1 MFGRATIMLGIG
13 PHSSSFLLSTPN
25 LSGHMQSVCLPYC
38 YTWCSLSANLEYRS
52 EMCCTRSLEIQDAKT
67 TEKSHHLH
75 TIAQLCP
82 TESSQ
87 MRHVSTIGNKLLNSN
102 TSFICPHSMANF
114 SLLAA
119 EIGSGVLGIPAN
131 FNEFRVLASLMERRR
146 SPEANQ
152 TLHNVWPSPG

>member
-1 MFGRATIMLGIG
+1 
-13 PHSSSFLLSTPN
+13 
-25 LSGHMQSVCLPYC
+25 
-38 YTWCSLSANLEYRS
+38 
-52 EMCCTRSLEIQDAKT
+52 
-67 TEKSHHLH
+67 
-75 TIAQLCP
+75 
-82 TESSQ
+82 

-152 TLHNVWPSPG
+152 TLHNVWPSPGCYTIIYIYTSGGSCPLKEFRHVQNSVWVQVLCSLFRVTILPGKSWNLVRPFSRPGKSWKTAMVMESHGK